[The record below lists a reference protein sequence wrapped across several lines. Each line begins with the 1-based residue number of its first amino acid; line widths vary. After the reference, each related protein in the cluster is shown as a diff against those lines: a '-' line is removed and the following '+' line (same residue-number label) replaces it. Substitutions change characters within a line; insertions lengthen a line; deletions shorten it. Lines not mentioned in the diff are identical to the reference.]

1 MKKII
6 SLLLISFMG
15 MVGTYAWAGSASE
28 DTVDR
33 LQKSVDVLHA
43 IMSTPDKGIPEEVLS
58 NAKCILVVPDLIK
71 GGFILGGKHGRGVA
85 TCRTADGWSAPAF
98 VSVGGGSWGLQIGV
112 EGVDLVMLVM
122 NDQGFQHL
130 LSSKFELTGEGSVA
144 AGPVGRHA
152 SAGTDWKMNTQML
165 TYSRSKGVFAG
176 LTLEGAVIQQD
187 DDSTRAIYGKNMKF
201 RNILSGKA
209 STPKSADAFLKAV
222 SDAGQQARIA
232 EATEDK
238 KK

>member
-1 MKKII
+1 MKRTI
-6 SLLLISFMG
+6 SLLLIGFMG
-15 MVGTYAWAGSASE
+15 LVGTCAWAGSARE
-28 DTVDR
+28 DSVAR
-33 LQKSVDVLHA
+33 LQSSVDALHA
-43 IMSTPDKGIPEEVLS
+43 VMATPDKGIPEEVLS

-71 GGFILGGKHGRGVA
+71 GGFIFGGKHGRGVA
-85 TCRTADGWSAPAF
+85 SCRTSDGWSAPAF

-130 LSSKFELTGEGSVA
+130 LSSKFQLTGEGSAA

-152 SAGTDWKMNTQML
+152 SAGTDWKMNTQVL
-165 TYSRSKGVFAG
+165 TYSRSKGAFAG
-176 LTLEGAVIQQD
+176 LTLEGAVVQQD

-201 RNILSGKA
+201 RNILSGKV
-209 STPKSADAFLKAV
+209 STPKSADAFMKAV
-222 SDAGQQARIA
+222 SDAGIQARIA

-238 KK
+238 K

>member
-1 MKKII
+1 
-6 SLLLISFMG
+6 MG
-15 MVGTYAWAGSASE
+15 MVGTYAWAGSNRE

-43 IMSTPDKGIPEEVLS
+43 IMTTPDKGIPEEVLS

-71 GGFILGGKHGRGVA
+71 GGFIIGGKHGRGVA
-85 TCRTADGWSAPAF
+85 TCRTTDGWSAPAF

-152 SAGTDWKMNTQML
+152 SAGTDWKMNTEML

-176 LTLEGAVIQQD
+176 LTLEGAVVQQD
-187 DDSTRAIYGKNMKF
+187 DDSTRAIYGKNMTF
-201 RNILSGKA
+201 RKILSGKA
-209 STPKSADAFLKAV
+209 STPKSADAFMKAV
-222 SDAGQQARIA
+222 SEAGQQAHIA
-232 EATEDK
+232 ESREDRK
-238 KK
+238 